1 MMLRLQTALTLVTA
15 FAALLAPLPTTRADE
30 LSLDD
35 LILQTFTTPPTGQG
49 GTPTTTSAPLPPT
62 PDIGVKGGPCGEE
75 QVCIQRYLCSNASSS
90 GEGLIDIRFSDDNPC
105 VDYLLQCCYES
116 DIIQPIDPTHPVK
129 PVPVIPP
136 PTPTDPTVPVPPIPP
151 MEPPTRCGKRNVD
164 GIGFRI
170 TGSKNGEAEYGEF
183 PWMVAILKTEEVL
196 GQLRENVYQC
206 GGSLI
211 HSQVVL
217 TGAHC
222 VQNKQPSQL
231 KVRAG
236 EWDTQTKNE
245 IYPHQ
250 DRSVVEIVVHPDFYK
265 GGLHNDVALLFLD
278 SPLQA
283 NEGIQTVCLP
293 PQDVTFDHQTCFAS
307 GWGKDVFGKAGTY
320 QVILKKIDLP
330 VVPNDKCQS
339 AMRTTR
345 LGPKF
350 NLHKSFICAGGVPGK
365 DTCKGDGGS
374 PLVCPV
380 PNGPQHQYYQT
391 GLVAWGI
398 GCGENGIPGVYA
410 NVAKFRSW
418 IDQHMVQRNF
428 GTNSYTP

>member
-1 MMLRLQTALTLVTA
+1 MLRLQTAVMLVASLLTISPAA
-15 FAALLAPLPTTRADE
+15 FGDE

-35 LILQTFTTPPTGQG
+35 LILQTFTTPPPAKG
-49 GTPTTTSAPLPPT
+49 GAPTTTAAPLPP
-62 PDIGVKGGPCGEE
+62 PPPVGVKGGPCGDE
-75 QVCIQRYLCSNASSS
+75 QVCIQRYLCSNASST

-105 VDYLLQCCYES
+105 VDYLLQCCFEG
-116 DIIQPIDPTHPVK
+116 DIIEYPDPTHTTAKPP
-129 PVPVIPP
+129 PVPDQPVTGIS
-136 PTPTDPTVPVPPIPP
+136 PVPPL
-151 MEPPTRCGKRNVD
+151 EPPVRCGKRNVD

-170 TGSKNGEAEYGEF
+170 TGGKDSEAEYGEF
-183 PWMVAILKTEEVL
+183 PWMVAILKTEKVL
-196 GQLRENVYQC
+196 EQVRENVYQC

-222 VQNKQPSQL
+222 VQNKQPAQL

-250 DRSVVEIVVHPDFYK
+250 DRSVVEVVVHPDYYK

-278 SPLQA
+278 SPLQL

-293 PQDVTFDHQTCFAS
+293 PQDLVFDHATCFAS

-330 VVPNDKCQS
+330 VVPYDQCQT
-339 AMRTTR
+339 ALRTTR

-350 NLHKSFICAGGVPGK
+350 NLHKSFLCAGGVPGK

-374 PLVCPV
+374 PLVCPI
-380 PNGPQHQYYQT
+380 PNGKQHHYYQT

-410 NVAKFRSW
+410 NVAKFRGW
-418 IDQHMVQRNF
+418 IDQHMKQRNF
-428 GTNSYTP
+428 GTDSYTP